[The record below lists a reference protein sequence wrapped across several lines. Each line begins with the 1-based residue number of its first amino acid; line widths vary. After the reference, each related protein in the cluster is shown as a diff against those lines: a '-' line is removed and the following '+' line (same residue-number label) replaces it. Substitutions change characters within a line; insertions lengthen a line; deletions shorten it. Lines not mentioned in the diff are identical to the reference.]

1 MDKMIFFKNNNLKT
15 DYCCGQVYYDFL
27 DYAFSRADYFML
39 VYVNYYGNGYTAAQ
53 KYFKN
58 ALNSFKV

>member
-39 VYVNYYGNGYTAAQ
+39 VYVNYYCNGYTAAQ
-53 KYFKN
+53 KYY
-58 ALNSFKV
+58 

>member
-15 DYCCGQVYYDFL
+15 DYCCGQVHYDFL

-39 VYVNYYGNGYTAAQ
+39 VYSRRKKADIRV
-53 KYFKN
+53 
-58 ALNSFKV
+58 L